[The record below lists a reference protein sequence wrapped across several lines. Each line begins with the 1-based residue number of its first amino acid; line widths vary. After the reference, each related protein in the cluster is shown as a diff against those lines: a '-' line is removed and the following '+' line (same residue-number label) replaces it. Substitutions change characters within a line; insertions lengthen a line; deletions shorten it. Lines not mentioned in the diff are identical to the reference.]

1 MAHQT
6 QKSLVVPASV
16 EAAWAVIAP
25 MGAVQTWHPNVASA
39 TVLTDHDVGVGAS
52 RRVEFHSGGGAVE
65 TITEQSERQF
75 VRMAMA
81 EVPMLKNAVVT
92 ISVAKTSE
100 AETEVTFSVTYGV
113 QYGPLGWM
121 VNALM
126 MKRMLGKAFDA
137 ALEGL
142 AYHLATGEVVDDA
155 VPSAAA

>member
-1 MAHQT
+1 MAHEI

-16 EAAWAVIAP
+16 EAVWAAIAP
-25 MGAVQTWHPNVASA
+25 MGAVRNWHPNVASA
-39 TVLTDHDVGVGAS
+39 TVLTQHDAGVGAS
-52 RRVEFHSGGGAVE
+52 RRVEFHSGGAAVE
-65 TITEQSERQF
+65 TVTEQSEREF

-81 EVPMLKNAVVT
+81 EVPMLQDAVVT
-92 ISVAKTSE
+92 ISVAAKSDT
-100 AETEVTFSVTYGV
+100 ETEVTFAARYGV

-142 AYHLATGEVVDDA
+142 AYHLATGEIDDDA
-155 VPSAAA
+155 VPSAA